1 MANNTVLI
9 LVGSPRRLGNSAV
22 LAEQIAAGVHSA
34 GAQVETFFL
43 QDLSIQPCDGCD
55 ACHDNPGSGCILE
68 DDMQKLYPKLREASA
83 IVIAT
88 PIYWFTMSAQ
98 TKLCIDRWYALEGTD
113 GNELAGKRFGFAL
126 AYGDTDPYTS
136 GAINAIRS
144 FQDMCRYLKA
154 NLVGIV
160 YGSANDAGEIKQ
172 NKELMEKAFR
182 LGKKLAQS

>member
-1 MANNTVLI
+1 MTDNTVLI
-9 LVGSPRRLGNSAV
+9 LIGSPRRLGNSAA
-22 LAEQIAAGVHSA
+22 LAEQIAAGANSA

-68 DDMQKLYPKLREASA
+68 DDMQKLYPKLHEAAA

-98 TKLCIDRWYALEGTD
+98 TKLCIDRWYALEEGD
-113 GNELAGKRFGFAL
+113 GNALMGKRFAVAL
-126 AYGDTDPYTS
+126 AYGDSDPYNS
-136 GAINAIRS
+136 GAVNAIRS

-160 YGSANDAGEIKQ
+160 YGSASDAGEIKQ